1 MREGDKEDVQAGPH
15 VMAALGAPQRQASL
29 QPVSTTDRMALLH
42 TLAFTALRLSAA
54 QFPAFTT
61 RLIAALSL
69 LPEQA
74 ADAGEADVCRHA
86 WERLNQHRT
95 TFHTLLTDCLQEE
108 LLRAVQI
115 AGEQGASK
123 LQSGAMDLSLTTF
136 DAMERKVLIDNLG
149 QALDVTHAD
158 ALAVLG
164 LRLAYWLQ
172 VDNIDA
178 GQNPF
183 RSEIFLKAVSAAWD
197 KFELNPLSHR
207 VVLRQMQPQLFLQ
220 LGPLWQAL
228 NQEFMVR
235 NVLPDAEDTYRRKQA
250 ERVLPPAPSLQDALQ
265 RWLAPDG
272 MLNVIDA
279 RAIALLDK
287 MSEQLLR
294 EPGFSPEM
302 RQLLDRL
309 LVPLRRIALADKDFF
324 FNEKHPARC
333 LMDTVVAAGLACD
346 PEQGSADPADL
357 AIALAIERLIAR
369 IGQEQG
375 TSELLDEAARELE
388 SAVAPEEPQFT
399 GKLRQSILEAAAQ
412 ESQSLAHRLAESDV
426 TSRLETGEV
435 PGFVEIFLQTQW
447 ARALAFA
454 YGVRDTKPEVPQNL
468 IQAMDDLIW
477 SMKPKSSAQER
488 KALVERLP
496 ALLSVLNAWL
506 NVVKWDGAE
515 REMFFSMLA
524 ERHAAAMHAPADMT
538 PRHQLELT
546 LDVVQK
552 ASEHQLN
559 RRAQE
564 QQDVAIADFMRQV
577 DCLAPGYWIEFI
589 RNNGGKVNCKLLWT
603 SASGSR
609 LIFAGRQGRL
619 MFTLTSEA
627 LAHALRTKRASIVAA
642 AGVIGRTLSAA
653 LEELGGGS

>member
-15 VMAALGAPQRQASL
+15 VTTAATVA
-29 QPVSTTDRMALLH
+29 VSTADRMALLH

-74 ADAGEADVCRHA
+74 ADAGEADVCLRA
-86 WERLNQHRT
+86 WERLNQHRP

-164 LRLAYWLQ
+164 LRLAFWLQ

-183 RSEIFLKAVSAAWD
+183 RSEIFLKAVSAAWN
-197 KFELNPLSHR
+197 KFELNPLSQR

>member
-1 MREGDKEDVQAGPH
+1 VIGMREGDKEDVQAGSH
-15 VMAALGAPQRQASL
+15 VTTALGAPQRQASL

-61 RLIAALSL
+61 RLIAVLSL

-74 ADAGEADVCRHA
+74 AEAGEADVCRHA

-115 AGEQGASK
+115 AGEQGATK
-123 LQSGAMDLSLTTF
+123 LQRGAMDLSLTTF
-136 DAMERKVLIDNLG
+136 DAMERKVLLDNLG
-149 QALDVTHAD
+149 QALDVIDAD

-164 LRLAYWLQ
+164 LRLAHWLQ
-172 VDNIDA
+172 LDNIDP

-183 RSEIFLKAVSAAWD
+183 RSEIFLKAVSAAWS

-207 VVLRQMQPQLFLQ
+207 VVLRQMQPQTFLQ
-220 LGPLWQAL
+220 LGPLWHAL

-235 NVLPDAEDTYRRKQA
+235 NVLPNAEDIYRRNQA
-250 ERVLPPAPSLQDALQ
+250 ERVFPPEPSLQNTLQ

-279 RAIALLDK
+279 RAVALLDK
-287 MSEQLLR
+287 MSEQLLC

-324 FNEKHPARC
+324 FNEKHPARR
-333 LMDTVVAAGLACD
+333 LMDTVVAVGLACD
-346 PEQGSADPADL
+346 PEQGSADPTY
-357 AIALAIERLIAR
+357 LAIERLIAR
-369 IGQEQG
+369 IGQEHG
-375 TSELLDEAARELE
+375 ASELLDEAARELE
-388 SAVAPEEPQFT
+388 STVMPEEPQFT

-435 PGFVEIFLQTQW
+435 PSFVETFLQTQW

-577 DCLAPGYWIEFI
+577 DCLAPGCWIEFI
-589 RNNGGKVNCKLLWT
+589 RNNGGKVNCKLLWI
-603 SASGSR
+603 SAGGSR
-609 LIFAGRQGRL
+609 LIFSGRQGRL

-627 LAHALRTKRASIVAA
+627 LAHALRTERASIVAA
-642 AGVIGRTLSAA
+642 VGVIGRALGAA

>member
-1 MREGDKEDVQAGPH
+1 MREGDNEDVQAGPH
-15 VMAALGAPQRQASL
+15 VTTAATVA
-29 QPVSTTDRMALLH
+29 VSTADRMALPY

-74 ADAGEADVCRHA
+74 ADAGAADVCLRA
-86 WERLNQHRT
+86 WERLNQHRP

-149 QALDVTHAD
+149 QTLDVTHAD

-164 LRLAYWLQ
+164 LRLAFWLQ

-183 RSEIFLKAVSAAWD
+183 RSEIFLKAVSAAWN
-197 KFELNPLSHR
+197 KFELNPLSQR

-346 PEQGSADPADL
+346 PEQGSADPTDL
-357 AIALAIERLIAR
+357 AIALAIEHLIAR
-369 IGQEQG
+369 IGREHG
-375 TSELLDEAARELE
+375 ASELLDEAARELE

-447 ARALAFA
+447 ARVLAFA

-546 LDVVQK
+546 LDAVQK

-642 AGVIGRTLSAA
+642 VGVIGRTLSAA

>member
-1 MREGDKEDVQAGPH
+1 MREGDNEDVQAGPH
-15 VMAALGAPQRQASL
+15 VTTAATVA
-29 QPVSTTDRMALLH
+29 VSTADRMALPY

-74 ADAGEADVCRHA
+74 ADAGAADVCLRA

-324 FNEKHPARC
+324 FNEKHPARR

-346 PEQGSADPADL
+346 PEQGSADPTY
-357 AIALAIERLIAR
+357 LAIERLIAR
-369 IGQEQG
+369 IGREQG
-375 TSELLDEAARELE
+375 ASELLDEAARELE
-388 SAVAPEEPQFT
+388 STVAPEEPQFT

-447 ARALAFA
+447 ARVLAFA

-577 DCLAPGYWIEFI
+577 DCRAPGCWIEFI

-642 AGVIGRTLSAA
+642 VGVIGRTLSAA

>member
-1 MREGDKEDVQAGPH
+1 MREGDNEDVQAGPH
-15 VMAALGAPQRQASL
+15 VTTAATVA
-29 QPVSTTDRMALLH
+29 VSTADRMALPY

-74 ADAGEADVCRHA
+74 ADAGAADVCLRA

-183 RSEIFLKAVSAAWD
+183 RSEIFLKAVSAAWN
-197 KFELNPLSHR
+197 KFALNPLSHR

-324 FNEKHPARC
+324 FNEKHPARR

-346 PEQGSADPADL
+346 PEQGSADPTY
-357 AIALAIERLIAR
+357 LAIERLIAR
-369 IGQEQG
+369 IGREQG
-375 TSELLDEAARELE
+375 ASELLDEAARELE
-388 SAVAPEEPQFT
+388 STVAPEEPQFT

-447 ARALAFA
+447 ARVLAFA

-577 DCLAPGYWIEFI
+577 DCRAPGCWIEFI

-642 AGVIGRTLSAA
+642 VGVIGRTLSAA